1 MKIDT
6 DKFWKLQLVI
16 RPACSQ
22 ELLELLGTQAP
33 PPETE
38 QKKRKKQR
46 ARKKVN
52 SHLIFMKQ
60 LEIENKTNNA
70 RGCLHTCLS
79 AGHFIDGNE
88 RLKI

>member
-38 QKKRKKQR
+38 QQKRKKQR

-52 SHLIFMKQ
+52 SHLIFMKKLTSPTINTAICDYLRRPSSLVSQ
-60 LEIENKTNNA
+60 HED
-70 RGCLHTCLS
+70 R
-79 AGHFIDGNE
+79 
-88 RLKI
+88 